1 MKKTLLVGVLF
12 IVLGFIVGK
21 TLYYKLGG
29 VEVTFNNQN
38 TYYFLQE
45 GVYSSEDIMN
55 ENTKKLSSKLIT
67 NNDNKYYVY
76 LGITKSLDNAKK
88 IEKLY
93 KDEGYDIYLKEFSF
107 SNEEFS
113 NNVDQFDKLIEST
126 NDLNDILTIE
136 EVVLSNYEEIVRKD
150 Q

>member
-1 MKKTLLVGVLF
+1 MKKTLFVGILF
-12 IVLGFIVGK
+12 VVLGFLVGK
-21 TLYYKLGG
+21 MLYYRLDG
-29 VEVTFNNQN
+29 VKPTFSNQN

-76 LGITKSLDNAKK
+76 LGITKSLENAKK

-93 KDEGYDIYLKEFSF
+93 KDKGYDIYLKEFSF

-113 NNVDQFDKLIEST
+113 TNVDQFDKLIEST
-126 NDLNDILTIE
+126 NDLDDILTIE
-136 EVVLSNYEEIVRKD
+136 EVVLSNYEEIVGKD
-150 Q
+150 K